1 MAAAAAAANTGRS
14 KYKCG
19 ICGQPKK
26 GHICQAQGGAM
37 ATQGEED
44 VSHERQRLLAKL
56 QQRMGSENGPA
67 TNQDSPSPPNSSGSS
82 QLSASSRHGITVN
95 IPEVG
100 VKVEELPAEAEQV
113 SEARP
118 MSMDMGGDGRPM
130 SVDMAPPSP
139 SMGGMPLW
147 TPPAGEGFSANM
159 WAQGPS
165 QLVLTPPAPSPGLSG
180 NQMWQTVMPPSP
192 GNAANSMWG
201 MPASPGIKMGSID
214 ESGVLPWAP
223 PTTAAGTP
231 GFLVAGTPWGAT
243 PGTAQTPFW
252 HNQNT
257 PSGTLTNTLWPSE

>member
-1 MAAAAAAANTGRS
+1 MAAAAAAAAANTGRS

-44 VSHERQRLLAKL
+44 VSHERQRLFAKL

-67 TNQDSPSPPNSSGSS
+67 TNQDSPSPPDSSGSS

-95 IPEVG
+95 IPEAG
-100 VKVEELPAEAEQV
+100 VKEEVTPVEVEEV

-118 MSMDMGGDGRPM
+118 MSMDMTP
-130 SVDMAPPSP
+130 SSP

-147 TPPAGEGFSANM
+147 TPPSTDGFPAGM

-165 QLVLTPPAPSPGLSG
+165 VLVLTPPAPSPGVP
-180 NQMWQTVMPPSP
+180 QMWQTMPPSSPNTSQNMWVMPPSP
-192 GNAANSMWG
+192 GL
-201 MPASPGIKMGSID
+201 KMGSP
-214 ESGVLPWAP
+214 SNGPVPLWSQAP
-223 PTTAAGTP
+223 PTTS
-231 GFLVAGTPWGAT
+231 AT
-243 PGTAQTPFW
+243 PGNSVFIPWSSTPGTTQTQTPFW
-252 HNQNT
+252 HAQTT
-257 PSGTLTNTLWPSE
+257 PSGGQTSMWSSDSII